1 MPIPNP
7 KYRVPPP
14 AAPVPVE
21 NPLPPAVAAPPP
33 PALPPPGAAAG
44 GDEASESPSPSPRKR
59 LLELAA
65 ATEPAPPAGRSF
77 GARGGA
83 SSGGARGGA
92 PSGNRIS
99 GIVRSAKAE
108 DRDLAVK
115 IRKELAEFDK
125 DGDGTIDNEE
135 LVKFIKKH
143 ADAEKKLAKERHDA
157 ELESAKQQHEAELEL
172 HRRKKAERN
181 VVRVVAGSF
190 FLRGA
195 TLECENPYLSVQ
207 GNGTGG
213 NGSAAALTTKGGA
226 VLATASS
233 DFAVGERGAMVSK
246 ADGAP
251 LTTKSAD
258 LRTDAGVLETPGG
271 AAVVAVAGGA
281 AMARRPPTRSSRART
296 RPGSPRRRRRR
307 RRAAAASAPPA
318 PRGARAAGPSSRED
332 IVDGNHNTGV
342 QMGTQ
347 QYLLNGDSQTLEN
360 TKEIFL
366 KLPDD
371 AACVALGQIG
381 TSVKTVIISGRAG
394 PVKLRFRYGQDD
406 PVDALSRDDWPEI
419 NCPSS
424 PCPSPGLVAAAD
436 MANSDTDDSMEATLD
451 LLMGKMATATA
462 ELRDIVEL
470 RRRLGMDRGDCE
482 YAAWRQRLRG
492 ALDARP
498 TSSWRR
504 KLTRRTSPAALE
516 PRARGGARRFGAAA
530 RLRRRGD
537 RPAGSYCKLLYDYA
551 SCACVVLL
559 VPAGAAGGAAA
570 DARVV
575 ASPVSCGSLRA
586 LRFRDQPRALDGG
599 LALKHAPRKA
609 LPHPV
614 TTHNRWWSLRRVD
627 GAFTRDR
634 GHLLE
639 LLGAKPDAHLVRA
652 EFALDFHAYTLEV
665 PIARRSL
672 DAVFAKARAV
682 VPAWADGAA
691 ALKLSRLDRP
701 SDAPGLKV
709 HYRASEAPFAF
720 NLFLSKPRL
729 GACKYR
735 LIASEDSEDDSD
747 TDASDSEGSSDSS
760 DGAGEDD

>member
-1 MPIPNP
+1 
-7 KYRVPPP
+7 
-14 AAPVPVE
+14 
-21 NPLPPAVAAPPP
+21 
-33 PALPPPGAAAG
+33 
-44 GDEASESPSPSPRKR
+44 
-59 LLELAA
+59 
-65 ATEPAPPAGRSF
+65 
-77 GARGGA
+77 
-83 SSGGARGGA
+83 
-92 PSGNRIS
+92 
-99 GIVRSAKAE
+99 
-108 DRDLAVK
+108 
-115 IRKELAEFDK
+115 
-125 DGDGTIDNEE
+125 
-135 LVKFIKKH
+135 
-143 ADAEKKLAKERHDA
+143 
-157 ELESAKQQHEAELEL
+157 
-172 HRRKKAERN
+172 
-181 VVRVVAGSF
+181 
-190 FLRGA
+190 
-195 TLECENPYLSVQ
+195 
-207 GNGTGG
+207 
-213 NGSAAALTTKGGA
+213 
-226 VLATASS
+226 
-233 DFAVGERGAMVSK
+233 
-246 ADGAP
+246 
-251 LTTKSAD
+251 
-258 LRTDAGVLETPGG
+258 
-271 AAVVAVAGGA
+271 
-281 AMARRPPTRSSRART
+281 
-296 RPGSPRRRRRR
+296 
-307 RRAAAASAPPA
+307 
-318 PRGARAAGPSSRED
+318 
-332 IVDGNHNTGV
+332 
-342 QMGTQ
+342 
-347 QYLLNGDSQTLEN
+347 
-360 TKEIFL
+360 
-366 KLPDD
+366 
-371 AACVALGQIG
+371 
-381 TSVKTVIISGRAG
+381 
-394 PVKLRFRYGQDD
+394 
-406 PVDALSRDDWPEI
+406 
-419 NCPSS
+419 
-424 PCPSPGLVAAAD
+424 
-436 MANSDTDDSMEATLD
+436 MEATLD

-504 KLTRRTSPAALE
+504 KLTVTLEDRRRSLHASREAAAAALRALGRPPGGPFDADAPLSADAVDAARRSAAALGAEVARRRGDLLAWSDELRALWRDALPGGAARPPPDAARSPLERLAAEPRNPAARGLRDAGDGALRSAGAALSKWRRVRDGARDRGARTRLQRRRSRRLAPPLVVALGVDLPLLDFLGGADLARLE
-516 PRARGGARRFGAAA
+516 GSCAAAWVPAPHRGWLGAADFAARRALEAAGRGAAGARRFDAAA

-537 RPAGSYCKLLYDYA
+537 RPAGSYCRLLYDYA

-559 VPAGAAGGAAA
+559 VPAARAAGGAAA
-570 DARVV
+570 EARVV

-627 GAFTRDR
+627 GAFPRDR

-672 DAVFAKARAV
+672 DGVFAKARAV
-682 VPAWADGAA
+682 APAWADGAA

-760 DGAGEDD
+760 DGAGEDY